1 MKRILLLTMV
11 FFSIFSYAQFP
22 EGFEGAAFPPA
33 GWVVEDNG
41 VGTAQSW
48 GRTNATGFGWVHQGT
63 WSAMVNRDG
72 GATSAGLA
80 QDWLI
85 TPQVTVPANGQ
96 IRFYSRS
103 GSNGE
108 QGSVYKVLM
117 STTTQNRAAFTTTL
131 ATYTELDIQNLPF
144 QQFFILLNAYAGQ
157 NVYFAFVMEV
167 NNGLGDRWILDDVK
181 VDQQCLAPTALNVTP
196 FSTTANLSWT
206 SPNPA
211 GPWQIEY
218 GPQGFVQG
226 TGTIVNNILTNS
238 YTLTGLSPLTS
249 YSYYVRT
256 ICEADNVS
264 PWSVVRNFTTTSAPP
279 ICGGNFIDSGGAT
292 GDYQN
297 SENITTVICPTVPGE
312 LVTVTFTSFNTESG
326 WDFLRI
332 YDGNSTAATLLGTY
346 SGTTLP
352 PTFTATSASGCLTFN
367 FTSDTSVIRSG
378 WTANITCAPAPT
390 CPRPTGITATS
401 ITSSSML
408 VSWTN
413 NAPAATSYEVIWLPA
428 GSPPPTLASVGQITT
443 ATSYTITG
451 LNSQTSYDVY
461 VRARCQPGGTD
472 IGDWSVKGTFRTLP
486 NYCGGDHYYDPG
498 GPTGNYPDNVTAA
511 NGTTTICPQNPG
523 EVVTVYFNSFNLISS
538 INDSLTI
545 YDGDSATGT
554 PVGTYFGTNIIPSY
568 TSTSPTG
575 CLTFVFVS
583 NGSQNAAGWD
593 ATILCGPP
601 CPSITSV
608 LNSSTPA
615 AGAENVIR
623 VCQGQTVNF
632 TGSGIFAASGTG
644 ATYTWNFGDNTTA
657 NGQSVSHAFT
667 NPGIYLV
674 NLFITDANGCRNS
687 NRINQLVYVSTTPT
701 FSTTVS
707 DNEICLGQSATITA
721 SATPN
726 TFTKECAPPVSGTT
740 FLPDGSGVSY
750 QTSIPVDCFPFGST
764 ITSASQITSVCINME
779 HSYLGDLEIRL
790 VSPTGQSIILKAYPG
805 GGGTYLGCPLD
816 DPAVGPGTGRN
827 YCFTPTAT
835 TLMVNGATT
844 ACGTPSVGS
853 INAGNYMPVNPFTNL
868 IGSALNGNWSLIVT
882 DNLGIDNGYI
892 FNWSINFDSSLI
904 PSDYQ
909 FTPVLSSGSWT
920 PNADITNVSG
930 NQITVTPTTVGNHCY
945 TYNVT
950 DDFGCTYSR
959 QVCLDVVPGVE
970 FTDITVSPT
979 QICNGGDA
987 VYTFTGTP
995 NAIVTYNINGG
1006 ANQTITLD
1014 GTGSATLTLT
1024 GLNLTTDI
1032 NVTYMTAPSVPT
1044 AGNAIAAVG
1053 GVNPNN
1059 STGAILAAGTTANTA
1074 NSTTINSSNTTVTL
1088 TLAHI
1093 VPAGTPITVS
1103 LAKNTTTGAVNIVD
1117 GPSTLLFNTG
1127 AINILQHV
1135 TFIKGTTSNT
1145 ITINRANGTVFLDG
1159 VSYNYN
1165 ELGCDRPLN
1174 DSASVVVYATPAV
1187 TVSPATCTADG
1198 SAIITNYNPSFTYL
1212 FSPTGPS
1219 IDSSGAILNAVFG
1232 TSYTV
1237 ALDNVACTTSPSPF
1251 VIDAMLQ
1258 NLPTPIINSTPPTC
1272 LADGFSTITN
1282 YDGTATYTF
1291 TPTGPSVDTTG
1302 LITGMV
1308 FGNSYTVIASNTTCD
1323 SNPSTPFSNLIML
1336 VTPVVPTVSVTPPT
1350 CAANGFATITN
1361 YDPAITYVFTP
1372 AGPTVDASGVIS
1384 GMAFSTN
1391 YEVAASNGSCT
1402 SVNSAIFTI
1411 DPILVTPAVPVI
1423 SMTAPTCLAD
1433 GFSTI
1438 TNYDATL
1445 TYVFNPAGPTV
1456 DATGLISGMTLNTLY
1471 EVTASN
1477 ATCTSA
1483 ASAQFNNLVM
1493 LVTPVVPTVSVT
1505 PPTCAA
1511 NGFATITNYDPAI
1524 TYVFTPTGPTVDASG
1539 VISGMVL
1546 NTNYEVAASNG
1557 SCTSVNSAIFTINP
1571 ILVTPAIPVISMTAP
1586 TCLADGFSTITNY
1599 DATLTY
1605 VFNPAGPTVDATGLI
1620 SGMTLNTLYEVTAS
1634 NATCTSVASA
1644 QFNNLVMLVTPVV
1657 PTVSVTP
1664 PTCAA
1669 NGFATITNYDP
1680 AITYVFTPTGP
1691 TVDASG
1697 VISGMVLNT
1706 NYEVAASNGSC
1717 TSVNSAIFTINPILV
1732 TPAIPVI
1739 SMTAPTCLADGFST
1753 ITNYDAT
1760 LTYVFN
1766 PAGPTVDATGL
1777 ISGMTLNTLYEVTAS
1792 NATCT
1797 SVASA
1802 QFNNLVMLVTPVV
1815 PTVSITAPTCTADG
1829 FATITNYD
1837 PAITYVFTPA
1847 GPTVGTG
1854 GVISNALLNTNYQV
1868 AASNGSCTSANSSQF
1883 SVLPILPKP
1892 VLVNIVSNNAICE
1905 GTSGTITITATPN
1918 SVVTYNIDGGAN
1930 QTVNINNTGTV
1941 TIATPIL
1948 LSNSIYNV
1956 VYVQSTIAPFC
1967 GQNQSGSATVIVNP
1981 IPDVIITPTQTTICS
1996 GTSTSINLSSTV
2008 SGTTFTW
2015 VVVQQSNVTGA
2026 SNGSGNVISQVLTST
2041 LTGNGYVDYLVT
2053 PTSNGCVGPAQSI
2066 RINVTPRP
2074 NVTAI
2079 NNNPTFCSGGVTD
2092 IQLSS
2097 NNVPGAVFSW
2107 TVTGGNV
2114 LGAAG
2119 GTGTSINQILTV
2131 SPGTTTT
2138 VEVVYTI
2145 IAEANGCSGPPQI
2158 VRVYVNPIP
2167 DLILANSTV
2176 PLCSGDST
2184 NISFTGTVPGTV
2196 FNWVVLNSTG
2206 VFGAS
2211 NGTGTSIQQVL
2222 TATSLSQG
2230 SVTYQIT
2237 PTFNGCTGASQT
2249 VTVIVNP
2256 RPELFANPIHPPI
2269 CSGVLS
2275 TNIFLSTFNASTV
2288 FNWTVNSVGVNGA
2301 TAGSAPGPTYTI
2313 IQNLTTSVDN
2323 VAGYVDYIITPTFA
2337 GCSGTPITVRVVVNP
2352 LPKPVLTDG
2361 SICVDEF
2368 GVPFQSYTLDSGLD
2382 NANYDFVWYF
2392 NGVAIPNSNNST
2404 YTANAVGTYGV
2415 IATNSS
2421 TNCVSSTVA
2430 NMVTATVGSTVP
2442 ASGLTVTQTGYFSG
2456 NATLVVNVTG
2466 GSGTLMYSLDE
2477 GTLQTS
2483 NVFTNV
2489 SAGPHKITVI
2499 DTQGCTYFTYDVFV
2513 IGYPQYFTPNG
2524 DGINDTWYI
2533 DGLQNT
2539 DVIYIFDRYGKLI
2552 KQLRGIEGWDG
2563 TYNQENLPSTD
2574 YWFTVDYL
2582 ENGVKKQFKA
2592 HFALKR

>member
-11 FFSIFSYAQFP
+11 FFSIFSHAQFP
-22 EGFEGAAFPPA
+22 EGFEGATFPPT

-48 GRTNATGFGWVHQGT
+48 GRTNAAGFGWVHQGT

-72 GATSAGLA
+72 GPTSAGLA

-85 TPQVTVPANGQ
+85 TPQVTVPTNGQ

-131 ATYTELDIQNLPF
+131 ATYTELDIENLPF
-144 QQFFILLNAYAGQ
+144 KQMVILLNAYAGQ

-181 VDQQCLAPTALNVTP
+181 VDQQCLTPTALNVTP
-196 FSTTANLSWT
+196 STNSAVLSWT

-211 GPWQIEY
+211 GPWEIEY
-218 GPQGFVQG
+218 GPQGFAPG
-226 TGTIVNNILTNS
+226 TGTIISVSTNN
-238 YTLTGLSPLTS
+238 YTLTGLLPLTA
-249 YSYYVRT
+249 YSFYVRT

-264 PWSVVRNFTTTSAPP
+264 PWSIVRNFSTTVAPP
-279 ICGGNFIDSGGAT
+279 ICGGNFVDPGGAT
-292 GDYQN
+292 GTYGNNFNN
-297 SENITTVICPTVPGE
+297 SATPVVICPTNPGE
-312 LVTVTFTSFNTESG
+312 IVTVTFSSFNTEAN
-326 WDFLRI
+326 WDALYV
-332 YDGNSTAATLLGTY
+332 YDGPTTASPLISSGNPAGNVPGGLAGGY
-346 SGTTLP
+346 WGTTIP
-352 PTFTATSASGCLTFN
+352 GPFTSSHPSGCLTFV
-367 FTSDTSVIRSG
+367 FITDGSG
-378 WTANITCAPAPT
+378 TRDGWISNISCST
-390 CPRPTGITATS
+390 CPPPARVNLVSATASSLDVSWVNLAPSATS
-401 ITSSSML
+401 F
-408 VSWTN
+408 
-413 NAPAATSYEVIWLPA
+413 EVIWLPA
-428 GSPPPTLASVGQITT
+428 GSPPPNAASTGQIVTGN
-443 ATSYTITG
+443 SYTITG
-451 LNSQTSYDVY
+451 LNSDTAYDVY
-461 VRARCQPGGTD
+461 VRPICGATTGN
-472 IGDWSVKGTFRTLP
+472 WSVKGTYRTQP
-486 NYCGGDHYYDPG
+486 DYCGGDHFYDLG
-498 GPTGNYPDNVTAA
+498 GATGNYPNNVTAA
-511 NGTTTICPQNPG
+511 NGTTTICPENPG
-523 EVVTVYFNSFNLISS
+523 DVVTVYFNSFALSS
-538 INDSLTI
+538 GLGDSLTI
-545 YDGDSATGT
+545 YDGNSATGT

-568 TSTSPTG
+568 TATSPTG

-583 NGSQNAAGWD
+583 NGSQNDAGWD

-608 LNSSTPA
+608 LSSSSPA

-623 VCQGQTVNF
+623 VCQGQSVSF
-632 TGSGIFAASGTG
+632 TGSGVFAGSGAGAS
-644 ATYTWNFGDNTTA
+644 YTWNFGDNTTA
-657 NGQSVSHAFT
+657 NGQTVSHAFT

-687 NRINQLVYVSTTPT
+687 NRINQLVYVSTNPT
-701 FSTTVS
+701 FTSTVS
-707 DNEICLGQSATITA
+707 DNEICLGQSANITA

-726 TFTKECAPPVSGTT
+726 TFTKVCNPPVSGTT
-740 FLPDGSGVSY
+740 FLPDGNGVSY
-750 QTSIPVDCFPFGST
+750 QTSVPVDCFPFGT
-764 ITSASQITSVCINME
+764 TLTSASQITSVCINME
-779 HSYLGDLEIRL
+779 HSYLGDLSISL
-790 VSPTGQSIILKAYPG
+790 VSPSGQTIVLQAQGGGSANLGIPIASGTVDGAGVPGPGTGYTYCFTMSAATTLTGGIVNGVTFPSS
-805 GGGTYLGCPLD
+805 GGGTYTD
-816 DPAVGPGTGRN
+816 S
-827 YCFTPTAT
+827 
-835 TLMVNGATT
+835 
-844 ACGTPSVGS
+844 SVP
-853 INAGNYMPVNPFTNL
+853 AGNYLPNQSFANL
-868 IGSALNGNWSLIVT
+868 IGSSLNGNWSIIVT
-882 DNLGIDNGYI
+882 DFLGLDNGYI
-892 FNWSINFDSSLI
+892 FNWGINFDSSLL
-904 PSDYQ
+904 PTDYQ
-909 FTPVLSSGSWT
+909 FTPVIAGSNWT
-920 PNADITNVSG
+920 PNPDITNISG

-950 DDFGCTYSR
+950 DDFGCTYSS
-959 QVCLDVVPGVE
+959 QVCLNVVPGVE
-970 FTDITVSPT
+970 FTDITASPT
-979 QICNGGDA
+979 QICNGGDG
-987 VYTFTGTP
+987 VYTFSGTP

-1014 GTGSATLTLT
+1014 ATGTAVLTLT

-1032 NVTYMTAPSVPT
+1032 NVTYMTAPPVPT
-1044 AGNAIAAVG
+1044 AGNAITTVG

-1059 STGAILAAGTTANTA
+1059 STGAILAAGTTASTA
-1074 NSTTINSSNTTVTL
+1074 NSTTINASNGTVTL
-1088 TLAHI
+1088 TLAHV

-1103 LAKNTTTGAVNIVD
+1103 LAKNNTTGAVNIVD

-1127 AINILQHV
+1127 ALNVLQHV

-1159 VSYNYN
+1159 VSYSYN

-1174 DSASVVVYATPAV
+1174 DSASIVVYATPIVNV
-1187 TVSPATCTADG
+1187 TPATCTANG
-1198 SAIITNYNPSFTYL
+1198 SAIITNYNPTFTYVFNPL
-1212 FSPTGPS
+1212 GPS
-1219 IDSSGAILNAVFG
+1219 IDASGAILNATFG

-1237 ALDNVACTTSPSPF
+1237 ALDNVACLTSPSPF
-1251 VIDAMLQ
+1251 VIDAILQ
-1258 NLPTPIINSTPPTC
+1258 NLPTPIVDTTPPTC

-1291 TPTGPSVDTTG
+1291 TPAGPSVDATG
-1302 LITGMV
+1302 LITGMIL
-1308 FGNSYTVIASNTTCD
+1308 GNSYTVIASNTTCD
-1323 SNPSTPFSNLIML
+1323 SDPSTPFSNLIML
-1336 VTPVVPTVSVTPPT
+1336 VTPVVPTVSITAPT
-1350 CAANGFATITN
+1350 CTADGFATITN
-1361 YDPAITYVFTP
+1361 YNAALTYVFTP

-1384 GMAFSTN
+1384 GMAFNTN

-1477 ATCTSA
+1477 ATCTS
-1483 ASAQFNNLVM
+1483 
-1493 LVTPVVPTVSVT
+1493 
-1505 PPTCAA
+1505 
-1511 NGFATITNYDPAI
+1511 
-1524 TYVFTPTGPTVDASG
+1524 
-1539 VISGMVL
+1539 
-1546 NTNYEVAASNG
+1546 
-1557 SCTSVNSAIFTINP
+1557 
-1571 ILVTPAIPVISMTAP
+1571 
-1586 TCLADGFSTITNY
+1586 
-1599 DATLTY
+1599 
-1605 VFNPAGPTVDATGLI
+1605 
-1620 SGMTLNTLYEVTAS
+1620 
-1634 NATCTSVASA
+1634 VASA
-1644 QFNNLVMLVTPVV
+1644 QFNNL
-1657 PTVSVTP
+1657 
-1664 PTCAA
+1664 
-1669 NGFATITNYDP
+1669 I
-1680 AITYVFTPTGP
+1680 
-1691 TVDASG
+1691 
-1697 VISGMVLNT
+1697 
-1706 NYEVAASNGSC
+1706 
-1717 TSVNSAIFTINPILV
+1717 
-1732 TPAIPVI
+1732 
-1739 SMTAPTCLADGFST
+1739 
-1753 ITNYDAT
+1753 
-1760 LTYVFN
+1760 
-1766 PAGPTVDATGL
+1766 
-1777 ISGMTLNTLYEVTAS
+1777 
-1792 NATCT
+1792 
-1797 SVASA
+1797 
-1802 QFNNLVMLVTPVV
+1802 MLVTPVV

-1829 FATITNYD
+1829 FATITNYN
-1837 PAITYVFTPA
+1837 AALTYVFTPA

-1854 GVISNALLNTNYQV
+1854 GVISNALLNTNYEV

-1892 VLVNIVSNNAICE
+1892 ILVNIVSNNAICE

-1930 QTVNINNTGTV
+1930 QTVNINNTGIV

-1948 LSNSIYNV
+1948 LSNSTYNV

-1981 IPDVIITPTQTTICS
+1981 IPDVIIIPTQTTICS
-1996 GTSTSINLSSTV
+1996 GTSTSINLSSSV

-2026 SNGSGNVISQVLTST
+2026 SNGSGDVISQVLTST
-2041 LTGNGYVDYLVT
+2041 LTGNGFVDYLVT

-2079 NNNPTFCSGGVTD
+2079 NNNPTFCSGGITD

-2131 SPGTTTT
+2131 SPGTTST

-2145 IAEANGCSGPPQI
+2145 IAEANGCSGPPVI

-2167 DLILANSTV
+2167 DLNLASSTV

-2206 VFGAS
+2206 VSGAS

-2237 PTFNGCTGASQT
+2237 PTFNGCTGVSQT

-2513 IGYPQYFTPNG
+2513 IRYPQYFTPNG

>member
-1 MKRILLLTMV
+1 MV
-11 FFSIFSYAQFP
+11 FFSIFSHAQFP
-22 EGFEGAAFPPA
+22 EGFEGATFPPT
-33 GWVVEDNG
+33 GWVIEDNG

-48 GRTNATGFGWVHQGT
+48 GRTNAAGFGWVHQGA
-63 WSAMVNRDG
+63 WSAMVNRDNG
-72 GATSAGLA
+72 TTSAGLA

-131 ATYTELDIQNLPF
+131 ATYTELDIENLPF
-144 QQFFILLNAYAGQ
+144 KQMVILLNAYAGQ

-181 VDQQCLAPTALNVTP
+181 VDQQCLTPTALNVTP

-264 PWSVVRNFTTTSAPP
+264 PWSIVRNFTTTVAPP
-279 ICGGNFIDSGGAT
+279 ICGGNFVDPGGAT
-292 GDYQN
+292 GPYPSNFNN
-297 SENITTVICPTVPGE
+297 SATPVVICPTNPGE
-312 LVTVTFTSFNTESG
+312 IVTVTFSSFNTEPN
-326 WDFLRI
+326 WDALYV
-332 YDGNSTAATLLGTY
+332 YDGPDTSSPLISSGNPAGFVPGGLAGGY
-346 SGTTLP
+346 WGTTIP
-352 PTFTATSASGCLTFN
+352 GPFTSTHPSGCLTFV
-367 FTSDTSVIRSG
+367 FRSDGFDSRDG
-378 WTANITCAPAPT
+378 WTSNITCAPP
-390 CPRPTGITATS
+390 
-401 ITSSSML
+401 
-408 VSWTN
+408 
-413 NAPAATSYEVIWLPA
+413 
-428 GSPPPTLASVGQITT
+428 
-443 ATSYTITG
+443 
-451 LNSQTSYDVY
+451 
-461 VRARCQPGGTD
+461 
-472 IGDWSVKGTFRTLP
+472 P
-486 NYCGGDHYYDPG
+486 NYCAGDHFYDNG
-498 GPTGNYPDNVTAA
+498 GPTGNYTNNITSTR
-511 NGTTTICPQNPG
+511 GYKKICPPAGQS
-523 EVVTVYFNSFNLISS
+523 VTVFFNSFDVADDTFS
-538 INDSLTI
+538 I
-545 YDGDSATGT
+545 YDGDDLATALL
-554 PVGTYFGTNIIPSY
+554 VGTYSGTGIIPSY
-568 TSTSPTG
+568 TASNPAGNG
-575 CLTFVFVS
+575 CLIFVFTS
-583 NGSQNAAGWD
+583 NASTNASGWD
-593 ATILCGPP
+593 ASIICGPP
-601 CPSITSV
+601 CQSINASIAGSV
-608 LNSSTPA
+608 PA
-615 AGAENVIR
+615 AGADTVIR
-623 VCQGQTVNF
+623 VCQNETF
-632 TGSGIFAASGTG
+632 TLNGTAAFGASGTG
-644 ATYTWNFGDNTTA
+644 ATYHWNFGDGNTGT
-657 NGQSVSHAFT
+657 GQNVTHSYSS
-667 NPGIYLV
+667 PGIYSISLYAM
-674 NLFITDANGCRNS
+674 DAQGCRS
-687 NRINQLVYVSTTPT
+687 VNRINQLVYVSTSPNFTGT
-701 FSTTVS
+701 AAV
-707 DNEICLGQSATITA
+707 DREICLGQSTDIIGLV
-721 SATPN
+721 TPV
-726 TFTKECAPPVSGTT
+726 TYFRQCAPPVSGTT

-750 QTSIPVDCFPFGST
+750 QTSVPVDCFPLGST
-764 ITSASQITSVCINME
+764 LTSVSQITSVCLNME
-779 HSYLGDLEIRL
+779 HSYLGDLQIQL
-790 VSPTGQSIILKAYPG
+790 ISPSGQSIILKAYTGTGGG

-816 DPAVGPGTGRN
+816 DPATGPGTGRD

-835 TLMVNGATT
+835 GYLVAGATSN
-844 ACGTPSVGS
+844 CGTPNGAS
-853 INAGNYMPVNPFTNL
+853 INAGNYQPVQPFTNL
-868 IGSALNGNWSLIVT
+868 IGSTLNGNWTLVVT

-892 FNWSINFDSSLI
+892 FNWGINFDSSLL
-904 PSDYQ
+904 PTDYQ
-909 FTPVLSSGSWT
+909 FTPVIAGSNWT
-920 PNADITNVSG
+920 PNPDITNISG

-950 DDFGCTYSR
+950 DDFGCTYSS
-959 QVCLDVVPGVE
+959 QVCIDVVPGVE
-970 FTDITVSPT
+970 FTDITASPT
-979 QICNGGDA
+979 QICNGGDG
-987 VYTFTGTP
+987 VYTFSGTP

-1014 GTGSATLTLT
+1014 ATGTAVLTLT

-1032 NVTYMTAPSVPT
+1032 NVTYMTAPPVPT
-1044 AGNAIAAVG
+1044 AGNAITTVG

-1059 STGAILAAGTTANTA
+1059 STGAILAAGTTASTA
-1074 NSTTINSSNTTVTL
+1074 NSTTINASNGTVTL
-1088 TLAHI
+1088 TLAHV

-1103 LAKNTTTGAVNIVD
+1103 LAKNNTTGAVNIVD

-1127 AINILQHV
+1127 ALNVLQHV

-1159 VSYNYN
+1159 VSYSYN

-1174 DSASVVVYATPAV
+1174 DSASIVVYATPIVNV
-1187 TVSPATCTADG
+1187 TPATCTANG
-1198 SAIITNYNPSFTYL
+1198 SAIITNYNPTFTYVFNPL
-1212 FSPTGPS
+1212 GPS
-1219 IDSSGAILNAVFG
+1219 IDASGAILNATFG

-1237 ALDNVACTTSPSPF
+1237 ALDNVACLTSPSPF
-1251 VIDAMLQ
+1251 VIDAILQ
-1258 NLPTPIINSTPPTC
+1258 NLPTPIVDTTPPTC

-1291 TPTGPSVDTTG
+1291 TPAGPSVDATG
-1302 LITGMV
+1302 LITGMIL
-1308 FGNSYTVIASNTTCD
+1308 GNSYTVIASNTTCD
-1323 SNPSTPFSNLIML
+1323 SDPSTPFSNLVML

-1350 CAANGFATITN
+1350 CVANGFATITN
-1361 YDPAITYVFTP
+1361 YDATITYVFTP

-1384 GMAFSTN
+1384 GMAFNTN

-1411 DPILVTPAVPVI
+1411 DPILVTPAV
-1423 SMTAPTCLAD
+1423 
-1433 GFSTI
+1433 
-1438 TNYDATL
+1438 
-1445 TYVFNPAGPTV
+1445 
-1456 DATGLISGMTLNTLY
+1456 
-1471 EVTASN
+1471 
-1477 ATCTSA
+1477 
-1483 ASAQFNNLVM
+1483 
-1493 LVTPVVPTVSVT
+1493 
-1505 PPTCAA
+1505 
-1511 NGFATITNYDPAI
+1511 
-1524 TYVFTPTGPTVDASG
+1524 
-1539 VISGMVL
+1539 
-1546 NTNYEVAASNG
+1546 
-1557 SCTSVNSAIFTINP
+1557 
-1571 ILVTPAIPVISMTAP
+1571 
-1586 TCLADGFSTITNY
+1586 
-1599 DATLTY
+1599 
-1605 VFNPAGPTVDATGLI
+1605 
-1620 SGMTLNTLYEVTAS
+1620 
-1634 NATCTSVASA
+1634 
-1644 QFNNLVMLVTPVV
+1644 
-1657 PTVSVTP
+1657 
-1664 PTCAA
+1664 
-1669 NGFATITNYDP
+1669 
-1680 AITYVFTPTGP
+1680 
-1691 TVDASG
+1691 
-1697 VISGMVLNT
+1697 
-1706 NYEVAASNGSC
+1706 
-1717 TSVNSAIFTINPILV
+1717 
-1732 TPAIPVI
+1732 PVI

-1829 FATITNYD
+1829 FATITNYN
-1837 PAITYVFTPA
+1837 AALTYVFTPA

-1854 GVISNALLNTNYQV
+1854 GVVSNALLNTNYQV
-1868 AASNGSCTSANSSQF
+1868 AASNGSCTSANSFQF

-1948 LSNSIYNV
+1948 LSNSTYNV

-1996 GTSTSINLSSTV
+1996 ETSTSINLSSTV

-2026 SNGSGNVISQVLTST
+2026 SNGSGNVISQVLTSA
-2041 LTGNGYVDYLVT
+2041 LTGGYVDYLVT

-2097 NNVPGAVFSW
+2097 NNVPGSVFSW

-2131 SPGTTTT
+2131 SPGTTST

-2167 DLILANSTV
+2167 DLNLASSTV

-2206 VFGAS
+2206 VSGAS

-2237 PTFNGCTGASQT
+2237 PTFNGCTGVSQT

>member
-22 EGFEGAAFPPA
+22 EGFEGATFPPT

-48 GRTNATGFGWVHQGT
+48 GRTNAAGFGWVHQGT

-85 TPQVTVPANGQ
+85 TPQVTVPTNGQ

-131 ATYTELDIQNLPF
+131 ATYTELDIENLPF
-144 QQFFILLNAYAGQ
+144 KQMVILLNAYAGQ

-181 VDQQCLAPTALNVTP
+181 VDQQCLTPTALNVTP

-238 YTLTGLSPLTS
+238 YTLTGLSPLVS

-264 PWSVVRNFTTTSAPP
+264 PWSAVRNFTTTVAPP
-279 ICGGNFIDSGGAT
+279 ICGGNFVDPGGAT
-292 GDYQN
+292 GPYPGN
-297 SENITTVICPTVPGE
+297 FNNTATPVVICPTNPGE
-312 LVTVTFTSFNTESG
+312 IVTVTFSSFNTEPN
-326 WDFLRI
+326 WDALYV
-332 YDGNSTAATLLGTY
+332 YDGPTTASPLIASGNPAGNGGIPAGGY
-346 SGTTLP
+346 WGTTIP
-352 PTFTATSASGCLTFN
+352 GPFTSSHPSGCLTFV
-367 FTSDTSVIRSG
+367 FRSDGIDNRDG
-378 WTANITCAPAPT
+378 WISNISCST
-390 CPRPTGITATS
+390 CPPPARVNLVSATASSLNVSWVNLAPLATS
-401 ITSSSML
+401 F
-408 VSWTN
+408 
-413 NAPAATSYEVIWLPA
+413 EVIWLPA
-428 GSPPPTLASVGQITT
+428 GSPPPNGASTGQIVTGS
-443 ATSYTITG
+443 SYVIPS
-451 LNSQTSYDVY
+451 LNSLTTYDVY
-461 VRARCQPGGTD
+461 VRPICSSVSTTGN
-472 IGDWSVKGTFRTLP
+472 WSVKGTFTTLP
-486 NYCGGDHYYDPG
+486 DFCAGDHFYDLG
-498 GPTGNYPDNVTAA
+498 GATANYPNNVTAT
-511 NGTTTICPQNPG
+511 NGGTTTICAPNPG
-523 EVVTVYFNSFNLISS
+523 DFVTVFFNSFDIS
-538 INDSLTI
+538 NDILNI
-545 YDGDSATGT
+545 YDGNSNASTLVNIATGNT
-554 PVGTYFGTNIIPSY
+554 VIESLQ
-568 TSTSPTG
+568 STG
-575 CLTFVFVS
+575 NCLTFEFLADGV
-583 NGSQNAAGWD
+583 NNAAGWD
-593 ATILCGPP
+593 ASIVCGPP
-601 CPSITSV
+601 CPSIISTITNSVPAIATDGKLRICKNQNVQFSGGSTTSTD
-608 LNSSTPA
+608 L
-615 AGAENVIR
+615 
-623 VCQGQTVNF
+623 
-632 TGSGIFAASGTG
+632 TG
-644 ATYTWNFGDNTTA
+644 ATYIWKFDDGVTL
-657 NGQSVSHAFT
+657 NGQTVSRTFA
-667 NPGIYLV
+667 NEGIYFA
-674 NLFITDANGCRNS
+674 NLTIILPNGCRNT
-687 NRINQLVYVSTTPT
+687 NKIQQLIYVSTEPI
-701 FSTTVS
+701 FTTTIS
-707 DNEICLGQSATITA
+707 DNEICANQTATLSVNQTFPTYTKVCEVPLVQPPLVGDLVGVVRIMPQFINCYEDSA
-721 SATPN
+721 
-726 TFTKECAPPVSGTT
+726 V
-740 FLPDGSGVSY
+740 
-750 QTSIPVDCFPFGST
+750 
-764 ITSASQITSVCINME
+764 ITSASDIVSVCINME
-779 HSYLGDLEIRL
+779 HSFMGDFRL
-790 VSPTGQSIILKAYPG
+790 RLISPAGQVIILKSERGNGATNG
-805 GGGTYLGCPLD
+805 RYLGCPI
-816 DPAVGPGTGRN
+816 DPGAGPGTFRQ

-835 TLMVNGATT
+835 LLIDDPAVPTTVCGNVAAPSVVAGSYRPLQSFNGFIGSSVNGLWRLEFMDDWA
-844 ACGTPSVGS
+844 
-853 INAGNYMPVNPFTNL
+853 
-868 IGSALNGNWSLIVT
+868 
-882 DNLGIDNGYI
+882 IDDGYI
-892 FNWSINFDSSLI
+892 QQWSIEFNPAFI
-904 PSDYQ
+904 PANYQ
-909 FTPVLSSGSWT
+909 FTPVVQSITWDSN
-920 PNADITNVSG
+920 PDIISTSG
-930 NQITVTPTTVGNHCY
+930 NQITVNPLTPGNKCY

-950 DDFGCTYSR
+950 NDFGCTYSQ

-970 FTDITVSPT
+970 FTDITASPT
-979 QICNGGDA
+979 QICNGGDG
-987 VYTFTGTP
+987 VYTFSGTP

-1044 AGNAIAAVG
+1044 AGNAITTVG

-1088 TLAHI
+1088 TLAHV

-1174 DSASVVVYATPAV
+1174 DSASIVVYATPIVSV
-1187 TVSPATCTADG
+1187 TPATCTANG
-1198 SAIITNYNPSFTYL
+1198 SAIITNYNPTFTYVFNPL
-1212 FSPTGPS
+1212 GPS
-1219 IDSSGAILNAVFG
+1219 IDASGAILNATFG

-1237 ALDNVACTTSPSPF
+1237 ALDNVACLTSPSPF
-1251 VIDAMLQ
+1251 VIDAILQ
-1258 NLPTPIINSTPPTC
+1258 NLPTPIINTTPPTC

-1291 TPTGPSVDTTG
+1291 TPAGPSVDATG

-1308 FGNSYTVIASNTTCD
+1308 LGNSYTVIASNTTCD

-1372 AGPTVDASGVIS
+1372 AGPTVDASGVVS
-1384 GMAFSTN
+1384 GMAFNTN

-1493 LVTPVVPTVSVT
+1493 LVTPVVPTVS
-1505 PPTCAA
+1505 
-1511 NGFATITNYDPAI
+1511 
-1524 TYVFTPTGPTVDASG
+1524 
-1539 VISGMVL
+1539 
-1546 NTNYEVAASNG
+1546 
-1557 SCTSVNSAIFTINP
+1557 
-1571 ILVTPAIPVISMTAP
+1571 
-1586 TCLADGFSTITNY
+1586 
-1599 DATLTY
+1599 
-1605 VFNPAGPTVDATGLI
+1605 
-1620 SGMTLNTLYEVTAS
+1620 
-1634 NATCTSVASA
+1634 
-1644 QFNNLVMLVTPVV
+1644 
-1657 PTVSVTP
+1657 
-1664 PTCAA
+1664 
-1669 NGFATITNYDP
+1669 
-1680 AITYVFTPTGP
+1680 
-1691 TVDASG
+1691 
-1697 VISGMVLNT
+1697 
-1706 NYEVAASNGSC
+1706 
-1717 TSVNSAIFTINPILV
+1717 
-1732 TPAIPVI
+1732 
-1739 SMTAPTCLADGFST
+1739 
-1753 ITNYDAT
+1753 
-1760 LTYVFN
+1760 
-1766 PAGPTVDATGL
+1766 
-1777 ISGMTLNTLYEVTAS
+1777 
-1792 NATCT
+1792 
-1797 SVASA
+1797 
-1802 QFNNLVMLVTPVV
+1802 
-1815 PTVSITAPTCTADG
+1815 ITAPTCTADG
-1829 FATITNYD
+1829 FATITNYN
-1837 PAITYVFTPA
+1837 AALTYVFTPA

-1854 GVISNALLNTNYQV
+1854 GVVSNALLNTNYQV
-1868 AASNGSCTSANSSQF
+1868 AASNGSCTSTNSSQF

-1905 GTSGTITITATPN
+1905 GTSGTITITTTPN

-1930 QTVNINNTGTV
+1930 QTVNVNNTGTV

-1948 LSNSIYNV
+1948 LSNSTYNV

-1967 GQNQSGSATVIVNP
+1967 GQNQSGSATVVVNP

-1996 GTSTSINLSSTV
+1996 GTSTSINLSSSV

-2041 LTGNGYVDYLVT
+2041 LTGGYVDYLVT
-2053 PTSNGCVGPAQSI
+2053 PTANGCVGPAQSI

-2079 NNNPTFCSGGVTD
+2079 NNNPTFCSGGATD

-2131 SPGTTTT
+2131 SPGTTST

-2167 DLILANSTV
+2167 DLNLASSTV

-2184 NISFTGTVPGTV
+2184 NISFTGTIPGTV
-2196 FNWVVLNSTG
+2196 FSWVVLNSTG
-2206 VFGAS
+2206 VSGAS

-2275 TNIFLSTFNASTV
+2275 TNIFLSTFNAGTI
-2288 FNWTVNSVGVNGA
+2288 FNWTVNSVGVDGA
-2301 TAGSAPGPTYTI
+2301 TDGSAPGPTYTI

-2352 LPKPVLTDG
+2352 LPKPVLKDG

-2442 ASGLTVTQTGYFSG
+2442 ASGITVTQTGYFSG

-2533 DGLQNT
+2533 DGLQNS

-2582 ENGVKKQFKA
+2582 ENGAKKQFKA
-2592 HFALKR
+2592 HFSLKR